1 MWPSHVLSWESTHS
15 VPERTLVAVLEEE
28 GPGLHLWLQ
37 ARPRCTPTGLL
48 EAPELLAAA
57 EARPDI
63 HQHWLCEGF
72 N

>member
-1 MWPSHVLSWESTHS
+1 M
-15 VPERTLVAVLEEE
+15 AVLEEE